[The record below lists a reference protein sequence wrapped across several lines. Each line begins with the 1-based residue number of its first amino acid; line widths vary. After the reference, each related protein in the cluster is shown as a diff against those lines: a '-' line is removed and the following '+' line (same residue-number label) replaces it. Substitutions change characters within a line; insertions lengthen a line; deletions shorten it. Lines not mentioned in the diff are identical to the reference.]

1 VPDGV
6 FVPPPDAGG
15 GGDTGGGTTPGG
27 GGGGATPAPVTGIAV
42 TATLTN
48 SWQGGSTADVKIR
61 NGTATAIN
69 GWTLE
74 FDLEAEIT
82 NLWNGLIV
90 SHVGRRYVVR
100 NAPWNATIA
109 AGAEIAFGFQGS
121 AATASLPSNLVLN
134 GQAL

>member
-1 VPDGV
+1 
-6 FVPPPDAGG
+6 
-15 GGDTGGGTTPGG
+15 
-27 GGGGATPAPVTGIAV
+27 VTGIAV

-61 NGTATAIN
+61 NGTAAAIN

-121 AATASLPSNLVLN
+121 TATASLPSNLVLN

>member
-1 VPDGV
+1 M
-6 FVPPPDAGG
+6 
-15 GGDTGGGTTPGG
+15 
-27 GGGGATPAPVTGIAV
+27 
-42 TATLTN
+42 
-48 SWQGGSTADVKIR
+48 KIR
-61 NGTATAIN
+61 NGTAAAIN

-100 NAPWNATIA
+100 NAPWNVTIA

-121 AATASLPSNLVLN
+121 AATASLPSNFVLN